1 MEFNKS
7 LKELLNRLVG
17 KHNTEEELELKNEFF
32 SYSGSTPKRDLRKS
46 SKLFIPCI
54 LKDSNGVEV
63 EWNPFYSTNNYNVNV
78 VISSQ
83 NSTIRP
89 ILESCV
95 CDNHFA
101 GISDSIVFAPMVEY
115 PSLRE
120 DSISIFEGEKVN
132 YNLDFLSVL
141 NPDDIDVDLLANL
154 VNTYIES
161 LFTLCFETNFP
172 KKNLAIDL
180 RFKRFMYHCHE
191 RISSYIINRESYST
205 VSLIEWLRCGYVP
218 DQIDYFSLI
227 FSTMPELEQVYDPS
241 MPSVYGVTNHLV
253 IDSCELAGMNVQ
265 HLVSVT
271 IPLVALYNQ
280 YKSEKLKPMF
290 ILNEHLG
297 TPKQENICSLISR
310 HFKQKAISYIHVV
323 NGAQRKNGIFSL
335 YATNLVYET
344 INETSFIN
352 DYQEIVLKEKFAA

>member
-1 MEFNKS
+1 MVSGDVCKMGSGKALMATLLTLVVVPCLYAVFFGVSAPASTLDEDDFIDDEDNFWKS
-7 LKELLNRLVG
+7 IDSLLSAG
-17 KHNTEEELELKNEFF
+17 D
-32 SYSGSTPKRDLRKS
+32 STADYTLDLD
-46 SKLFIPCI
+46 L
-54 LKDSNGVEV
+54 
-63 EWNPFYSTNNYNVNV
+63 
-78 VISSQ
+78 
-83 NSTIRP
+83 
-89 ILESCV
+89 
-95 CDNHFA
+95 
-101 GISDSIVFAPMVEY
+101 DSIVFAPMVEY
-115 PSLRE
+115 PSFRE
-120 DSISIFEGEKVN
+120 DAISIFEGKKVN

-191 RISSYIINRESYST
+191 RISSYIISRESYST
-205 VSLIEWLRCGYVP
+205 VSLIEWLRYGYVP

-227 FSTMPELEQVYDPS
+227 SSTMPELEQVYDPS
-241 MPSVYGVTNHLV
+241 MPSVFGVTNHLV

-310 HFKQKAISYIHVV
+310 HFKQKGISYIHVV
-323 NGAQRKNGIFSL
+323 NGAKNKNGIFSL
-335 YATNLVYET
+335 YATNHVYET
-344 INETSFIN
+344 IHETSFNN
-352 DYQEIVLKEKFAA
+352 DYQEIVLKEKFAV